1 MPVASVS
8 TLDELLA
15 ASTRA
20 PRVVLAVLGAFASIA
35 LMLAGLGIFGV
46 MTHLTR
52 SRTKEV
58 SIRLALG
65 ATSREILGLILGEAF
80 GLAAIGAVIGIVAA
94 MALGQTVRAMLYAV
108 SPIDPATLAAGVA
121 VLLTIAGVAAYVP
134 ARRAAMVDAVR
145 ALRD

>member
-1 MPVASVS
+1 
-8 TLDELLA
+8 
-15 ASTRA
+15 
-20 PRVVLAVLGAFASIA
+20 
-35 LMLAGLGIFGV
+35 
-46 MTHLTR
+46 
-52 SRTKEV
+52 
-58 SIRLALG
+58 
-65 ATSREILGLILGEAF
+65 
-80 GLAAIGAVIGIVAA
+80 